1 MGDVMQTIQLQIP
14 DDVIT
19 EYGRDNL
26 TEQLENFIREN
37 TLKKLIVKLSKM
49 INMPVEEYQKIL
61 EQIRQEA
68 WDKYKEGLL

>member
-1 MGDVMQTIQLQIP
+1 MQTIQLQIP